1 MAEKGEIGLPT
12 SLVCVARDRRD
23 MARITVRMYA
33 TLRDASGESER
44 QLDADSL
51 DQVLDILADTY
62 GGKMREVLQ
71 KLSGSDGL
79 VVLLN
84 GKNVAPGAL
93 DRVSLRDGD
102 EVAIFPPVSGG

>member
-1 MAEKGEIGLPT
+1 
-12 SLVCVARDRRD
+12 
-23 MARITVRMYA
+23 MARVTVRLYA

-44 QLDADSL
+44 EVDADSL
-51 DQVLDILADTY
+51 DQVLGILADS
-62 GGKMREVLQ
+62 GGEKMREVLQ
-71 KLSGSDGL
+71 RLSGSDGL